1 MPTPQELTDPHLST
15 YVPPPR
21 AGRGV
26 CQVCHGSSG
35 QYARCWSCNTTRGRV
50 THPLRLV
57 VPVSL
62 TRTDMEAQLHN
73 VLRDYKYADD
83 QAVRQRHRHH
93 VAALLLRFLVAHRAC
108 IESAAGATF
117 ELITV
122 VPSKRGRAG
131 AHPLEQA
138 IDLAP
143 DLREIHER
151 LLDPGPGAVGRNAPT
166 DDAFVAKARASGR
179 RVLLIDDTFTS
190 GAKVQSAASA
200 LTLGGATVVAGL
212 VLGRVIDVSSPD
224 YPEPAELWRRQ
235 SRVPF
240 DFGVCCLE

>member
-1 MPTPQELTDPHLST
+1 M
-15 YVPPPR
+15 
-21 AGRGV
+21 
-26 CQVCHGSSG
+26 
-35 QYARCWSCNTTRGRV
+35 

-240 DFGVCCLE
+240 DSASAAWSRLNPRVTLDDSKSFKLMCSPRLPRQHES